1 MKVARLRKLAA
12 AVVVGSSLFTGMAWA
27 DEPRY
32 AWGLEI
38 QSERHLCR
46 HVLRGELFSRTELFF
61 GRNRPGGVV
70 SEEDFQDFLDRNV
83 TPRFPDGLTIIDAKG
98 QFRGTDAAV
107 PEKENAK
114 ILILLYRFDRD
125 TSERVEQIRTEYKQ
139 QFEQQSVL
147 RVDEQSCVSF

>member
-1 MKVARLRKLAA
+1 MNVHRLRALAA
-12 AVVVGSSLFTGMAWA
+12 AVVVGSSLFAGTAWA

-32 AWGLEI
+32 AWGVDI

-46 HVLRGELFSRTELFF
+46 HVLHGELFSRTELFF

-70 SEEDFQDFLDRNV
+70 SEQEFQDFLDRNV
-83 TPRFPDGLTIIDAKG
+83 TPRFPDGLTVVDAKG
-98 QFRGTDAAV
+98 QFRGADATV
-107 PEKENAK
+107 PEKEDSK
-114 ILILLYRFDRD
+114 ILILLYRFDRS
-125 TSERVEQIRTEYKQ
+125 TSDQVEQIRTEYKK